1 MNEKIQHVFLI
12 TDGPRCD
19 VAMSNGDTVETLT
32 APMMLEQQLERYC
45 QDEAKVV
52 FRVMSGLLC
61 LDVVDQ
67 YDRLEVEPLLI
78 TPIPMVVTIEQL
90 LREPDNPLGVGLL
103 VRVQEMKDYRN
114 HLASTRHEIPVIER
128 GDRMHLSYHL
138 LQSTGGACKIV
149 EDAPMRSHEVMI
161 RSRNDLQREFIAA
174 DQPGQRGRSVY
185 KVAGDVEEIPPY
197 SDPGE
202 YYAHLHPKLIKLF

>member
-1 MNEKIQHVFLI
+1 MSGKIQHVFLI

-19 VAMSNGDTVETLT
+19 VVMSNGGAAETLT
-32 APMMLEQQLERYC
+32 APVMLQQQLAHYC
-45 QDEAKVV
+45 QTGEKVV

-67 YDRLEVEPLLI
+67 CDRLEVEPLLI
-78 TPIPMVVTIEQL
+78 TPIPMVVTIERL
-90 LREPDNPLGVGLL
+90 LREPDDPLGVGLL

-114 HLASTRHEIPVIER
+114 HLASTRHEIPVIEC
-128 GDRMHLSYHL
+128 GDRMYLSYHL
-138 LQSTGGACKIV
+138 LQSTGGACKII

-174 DQPGQRGRSVY
+174 NQPGQRGRSVY

-197 SDPGE
+197 NDPSE
-202 YYAHLHPKLIKLF
+202 YYANLHPKLIKLF